1 MSRKWNEK
9 DIRNIFNIKK
19 QNTNVIKNNIFKN
32 QVKNEIKYKGR
43 QKWIKYIGYIYQIY
57 I

>member
-1 MSRKWNEK
+1 M
-9 DIRNIFNIKK
+9 
-19 QNTNVIKNNIFKN
+19 NVIKNNIFKK